1 MNEQKTWLILRKNL
15 ALKLQKHPK
24 NLVPRRSL
32 FRSFSKQCNI
42 EPRAGNSH
50 IKITD
55 QKK

>member
-1 MNEQKTWLILRKNL
+1 MNEQKTWLTSKKNL
-15 ALKLQKHPK
+15 ALELQKHPK
-24 NLVPRRSL
+24 NLVPQRSL
-32 FRSFSKQCNI
+32 FRSFCKQCNI